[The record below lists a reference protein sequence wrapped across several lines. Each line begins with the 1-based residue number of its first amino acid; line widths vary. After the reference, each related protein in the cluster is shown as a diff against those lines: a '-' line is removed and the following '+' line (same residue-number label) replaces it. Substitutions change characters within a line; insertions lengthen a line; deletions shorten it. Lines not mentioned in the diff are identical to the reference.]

1 MTASSSSSPSLAARI
16 LTIALLAAGGGA
28 TGFALAW
35 VVPEVGS
42 GWEDTLALG
51 VGTIPLAIAAM
62 VALTLLTR
70 RGSQGIKG
78 CGGLQMLVM
87 ALAGVMMLLP
97 MFGARFLPPALVMA
111 LLLALLIVQS
121 AANLLLWRR
130 ADEMLR
136 RIMSETSTLA
146 FWALQTALFV
156 YAAAE
161 RLGLVQGVTAWGMI
175 GILMGVYFVASAIA
189 AARRGIH

>member
-1 MTASSSSSPSLAARI
+1 MTASPVPARSAGNKIITFLILA
-16 LTIALLAAGGGA
+16 LGGA
-28 TGFALAW
+28 GAGFGMVYLNRNI
-35 VVPEVGS
+35 GD

-51 VGTIPLAIAAM
+51 AGTIPLAMAAM
-62 VALTLLTR
+62 IALTLITR
-70 RGSQGIKG
+70 RGADVMKG
-78 CGGLQMLVM
+78 CGGLQIAVM
-87 ALAGVMMLLP
+87 TLAGLMMLLP
-97 MFGARFLPPALVMA
+97 MVGARFLSPGLVMV
-111 LLLALLIVQS
+111 LLVAMLIVQS